1 MFLWLIGQTDNVK
14 TSNFI
19 PTTCHGLLQIEYGS
33 FNEGAISVIPNRSIL
48 DHWNI
53 SENVSPATDGGL
65 INDTFI
71 VGSPPS
77 AVLQRVNPIFGPDVH
92 FDIEAITSH
101 VSTRGIST
109 PLLIRTNSGQLCVPT
124 DSGAWRLLSY
134 LPGTTIHSITSLHQ
148 AASAATFVGQFHR
161 ATQDL
166 DHTFRFV
173 RPGAHDTLKHMAT
186 LEMALSD
193 APGDEL
199 EAPATKIAEET
210 LERWSQWSGSLELP
224 PRISH
229 GDLKISNLRF
239 DDSGMNAIGL
249 LDLDTLSHQ
258 SIDVEMGD
266 AWRSWCNPAGEDHPN
281 EAVFDIEIF
290 KASAQAWLN
299 HGPRLSNEER
309 ENLVGG
315 IERICLELT
324 ARFCADAINRSYF
337 KEDTARFPTPGSHN
351 IHRAQ
356 GQLALAR
363 SVKQQQ
369 AIAEQFVK
377 SR

>member
-1 MFLWLIGQTDNVK
+1 M
-14 TSNFI
+14 
-19 PTTCHGLLQIEYGS
+19 
-33 FNEGAISVIPNRSIL
+33 IPNRSIL
-48 DHWNI
+48 DQWNI
-53 SENVSPATDGGL
+53 SEAVAPAVDGGL

-101 VSTRGIST
+101 LSSQGVST
-109 PLLIRTNSGQLCVPT
+109 PLLIRTQSGKLCVPT

-134 LPGTTIHSITSLHQ
+134 LPGTTIHSISTLQQ
-148 AASAATFVGQFHR
+148 AASAATLVGKFHR

-166 DHTFRFV
+166 EHTFRFV

-186 LEMALSD
+186 LETALAQASGD
-193 APGDEL
+193 AM

-210 LERWSQWSGSLELP
+210 LERWSQWSGSLKLP

-239 DDSGMNAIGL
+239 DDSRLNATAL

-266 AWRSWCNPAGEDHPN
+266 AWRSWCNPAGEDHPDQ
-281 EAVFDIEIF
+281 AVFDIEIF
-290 KASAQAWLN
+290 KASAQAWLS
-299 HGPRLSNEER
+299 HGPHLSIEER

-337 KEDTARFPTPGSHN
+337 KEDRTRFPTPGSHN

-363 SVKQQQ
+363 SVKQQR
-369 AIAEQFVK
+369 AIAEQFVN